1 VERPRT
7 QDTWSCNDPRII
19 ALALVAAAVMIVA
32 ARLSRGFPL
41 GSPVRIG
48 LALVQGAASAWVIVS
63 IVRGIRGLDE
73 LQQKIQLEALAFA
86 FAGTGLLASAY
97 GFLVNAGLP
106 DIDWGTLVWP
116 AMTALWAIGVLL
128 ASRRYR

>member
-1 VERPRT
+1 V
-7 QDTWSCNDPRII
+7 
-19 ALALVAAAVMIVA
+19 LALVAAAVMIVA
-32 ARLSRGFPL
+32 ARVSRGFPL
-41 GSPVRIG
+41 GSAVRIG
-48 LALVQGAASAWVIVS
+48 LALLQAAASALVIVS
-63 IVRGIRGLDE
+63 IVRGIRRLDE

-86 FAGTGLLASAY
+86 FAGTGLLASSY

-116 AMTALWAIGVLL
+116 AMTALWAFGVLL

>member
-1 VERPRT
+1 MIAAARVSHGFPRG
-7 QDTWSCNDPRII
+7 SAARVL
-19 ALALVAAAVMIVA
+19 LAL
-32 ARLSRGFPL
+32 L
-41 GSPVRIG
+41 
-48 LALVQGAASAWVIVS
+48 QGAASALVIVT
-63 IVRGIRGLDE
+63 IMRGIRRLDE

-86 FAGTGLLASAY
+86 FAGTGVLASGY

-116 AMTALWAIGVLL
+116 AMVGLWAVGVFM